1 MTRIGKHAKPKE
13 PKKGSKD
20 PDEGFMNWLSAL
32 KRDDPEPGPLAIEAA
47 KPEPRILAGQVMV
60 RCVIC
65 ETYQRRHL
73 LPPRG
78 HVCKPMGL
86 ADATHIRLIRD

>member
-13 PKKGSKD
+13 PKSKD
-20 PDEGFMNWLSAL
+20 PDEGIMNWLAVL
-32 KRDDPEPGPLAIEAA
+32 KRDDPEPVLAIEAP
-47 KPEPRILAGQVMV
+47 KPEAKVLHGQVVV
-60 RCVIC
+60 RCIIC
-65 ETYQRRHL
+65 ETYQGRHL

-86 ADATHIRLIRD
+86 ADAPITLIRD